1 MSLQPKYMRITQMM
15 IFKSEE
21 KQHVNRRSDL
31 EIERR
36 NHENIEKF
44 INPHHNWLQ
53 GIIISQQEQIVHQ
66 LEQRW
71 AEHLNLEN
79 TGYNRS
85 QAQNR

>member
-1 MSLQPKYMRITQMM
+1 MTQMM
-15 IFKSEE
+15 IIKSEE

-44 INPHHNWLQ
+44 INLHRNRPKE
-53 GIIISQQEQIVHQ
+53 IIISRQEQVVHQ

-79 TGYNRS
+79 TGYNRP